1 MEVIDKMEQCM
12 HSHPPNIP
20 QSYPWLVI
28 CDENHRERQN
38 FFSISE
44 NHFYKRAI
52 SEMRNKTICT
62 NINGWLLLKD
72 LDSMDLCLL
81 NLTSKEVVQLPRL
94 DSINTDIDT
103 CILSSPPS
111 ESNHDCHVM
120 FIKKRSTFYF
130 CQPGDKEF
138 SEQEFQFNLD
148 DRLMS
153 IAAATMFRGKV
164 HFLTWFSGTP
174 PIYALF
180 TAEFVGSNLHFT
192 ELTTEYLPRPSPPG
206 LLTANDFLVE
216 SGDDLLYI
224 HEMKTGCNFQM
235 IHFFIFRMDFSRQ
248 VWVQVNNIG
257 GWTIFLSRYC
267 GIEHKAI
274 SCFATEKGIKQ
285 NSIYFTKP
293 FDRFIYVF
301 DLEDH
306 GISKSLPCP
315 IVSQYESRLD
325 WVMIPTKKS

>member
-1 MEVIDKMEQCM
+1 MEATDKMEQRM
-12 HSHPPNIP
+12 RSHPPNIP

-28 CDENHRERQN
+28 CDKKHQERQD

-44 NHFYKRAI
+44 NHFYKRTI

-62 NINGWLLLKD
+62 SINGWLLLKD
-72 LDSMDLCLL
+72 IDSMDLCLL

-94 DSINTDIDT
+94 DSINADIEI

-138 SEQEFQFNLD
+138 SEQEFEFNLD
-148 DRLMS
+148 NRLMN

-192 ELTTEYLPRPSPPG
+192 ELTTEYLPQPSPPG

-216 SGDDLLYI
+216 SGGDLLYI
-224 HEMKTGCNFQM
+224 HEMNTGCNFKM

-257 GWTIFLSRYC
+257 GWTIFLSRYR

-285 NSIYFTKP
+285 NSIYFTKAI
-293 FDRFIYVF
+293 DRFIYVF

-315 IVSQYESRLD
+315 IVSKYESRLD
-325 WVMIPTKKS
+325 WVMIPIKNS